1 MTSAAVQ
8 EFTTEVVATPLECF
22 KAVIDFDAY
31 PSWSSPIERVV
42 VLERDKAGIGR
53 IVEFHANMRVR
64 TVRYVLE
71 YEYRKPG
78 ELTWQ
83 SVDGDVASI
92 EGSYRF
98 VRRPDKTTDA
108 TCRQAIDLGFWVP
121 GPLRK
126 IAERT
131 ALRQSVLE
139 FKDEVERRL
148 AAEPSKAKAGRAKG

>member
-1 MTSAAVQ
+1 MSIATAQ
-8 EFTTEVVATPLECF
+8 EFTTEIAATPLDCF
-22 KAVIDFDAY
+22 KTVVDFDAY
-31 PSWSSPIERVV
+31 PSWSSPIEQVE
-42 VLERDKAGIGR
+42 VLERDRAGIGR

-71 YEYRKPG
+71 YEYQKPG
-78 ELTWQ
+78 ELTWR

-92 EGSYRF
+92 EGSYHF
-98 VRRPDKTTDA
+98 VRRPDKKTDA

-126 IAERT
+126 LAERG

-139 FKDEVERRL
+139 FKEEVEHRI
-148 AAEPSKAKAGRAKG
+148 AVKASKGRKKKS

>member
-1 MTSAAVQ
+1 VTAATVQ
-8 EFTTEVVATPLECF
+8 EFTTEILATPLDCF

-31 PSWSSPIERVV
+31 TSWSSPIERVV
-42 VLERDKAGIGR
+42 VLERDKTGVGR

-64 TVRYVLE
+64 SVRYVLQ
-71 YEYRKPG
+71 YAYRKPG
-78 ELTWQ
+78 ELTWK

-92 EGSYRF
+92 EGAYRF
-98 VRRPDKTTDA
+98 VQRPDKNTDA

-126 IAERT
+126 LAERS

-139 FKDEVERRL
+139 FKGEVERRL
-148 AAEPSKAKAGRAKG
+148 AAKPRKARTSKAKG